1 MSKMQKAYDRHKK
14 KGKEE
19 GDNDEDGPP
28 KKKSKA
34 MKQSKL
40 KF

>member
-14 KGKEE
+14 MAKGKEE
-19 GDNDEDGPP
+19 DDKEGPP
-28 KKKSKA
+28 RKKSKT

>member
-14 KGKEE
+14 MAKEK
-19 GDNDEDGPP
+19 EDDKEGPP
-28 KKKSKA
+28 PGKKSKT

>member
-14 KGKEE
+14 MAKEK
-19 GDNDEDGPP
+19 DEDEGPP
-28 KKKSKA
+28 KKKSKT